1 MPPVPG
7 HSGKYR
13 WEEVGQG
20 KTRGLQVVQ
29 REAYR
34 GGSAKWRE
42 KYRFKHLATDLYLTV
57 VQMNAPVK
65 PSGGGRRQS
74 LLQMK

>member
-1 MPPVPG
+1 M
-7 HSGKYR
+7 
-13 WEEVGQG
+13 
-20 KTRGLQVVQ
+20 QVVQ